1 MEKRLDDYP
10 ERIEKYLKPLP
21 LSERMDI
28 VKEIKSDMLDLQRDG
43 KTVDEIIERLGS
55 PKELAKA
62 YLQSGGLFRHV
73 SGSMSHNSGSRLT
86 SLRCSEPSFCG
97 DQMGGCHLSLWMA
110 LYGPHR
116 NFYRDRRTTSCGRIC
131 GGTPDRTAAVFRG
144 AWLLE
149 TVASLLPKS

>member
-1 MEKRLDDYP
+1 MEKRLDDYL

-62 YLQSGGLFRHV
+62 YLGNLIAEAHPLVGTGFSLFALSTVWWAFPACFWFHV
-73 SGSMSHNSGSRLT
+73 SQFWL
-86 SLRCSEPSFCG
+86 PPYF
-97 DQMGGCHLSLWMA
+97 
-110 LYGPHR
+110 
-116 NFYRDRRTTSCGRIC
+116 F
-131 GGTPDRTAAVFRG
+131 AV
-144 AWLLE
+144 
-149 TVASLLPKS
+149 

>member
-1 MEKRLDDYP
+1 MEKRLDDYL

-62 YLQSGGLFRHV
+62 YGVMQAPTLIVVRNGEV
-73 SGSMSHNSGSRLT
+73 TRLANASNIRAYAQKRE
-86 SLRCSEPSFCG
+86 SL
-97 DQMGGCHLSLWMA
+97 
-110 LYGPHR
+110 
-116 NFYRDRRTTSCGRIC
+116 
-131 GGTPDRTAAVFRG
+131 
-144 AWLLE
+144 
-149 TVASLLPKS
+149 

>member
-1 MEKRLDDYP
+1 MRKR
-10 ERIEKYLKPLP
+10 
-21 LSERMDI
+21 
-28 VKEIKSDMLDLQRDG
+28 
-43 KTVDEIIERLGS
+43 KTIQSPLGS
-55 PKELAKA
+55 LTLVEEDGALVQLSFDGYTAVSYTHLDVYKRQEQGSRYLRF
-62 YLQSGGLFRHV
+62 LQSGGLFRHV

>member
-62 YLQSGGLFRHV
+62 LSGKFDCQKPILFVGTGFSLFALSTVWWAFPACFWFHV
-73 SGSMSHNSGSRLT
+73 SQFWL
-86 SLRCSEPSFCG
+86 PPYF
-97 DQMGGCHLSLWMA
+97 
-110 LYGPHR
+110 
-116 NFYRDRRTTSCGRIC
+116 F
-131 GGTPDRTAAVFRG
+131 AV
-144 AWLLE
+144 
-149 TVASLLPKS
+149 